1 MKPQHADPEEAAT
14 TARECGAKHALG
26 FHWGTFHFW
35 DESIDE
41 PGKRFSAALSTPES
55 KPLGGNLLHQ
65 ELQGIAS
72 NHMTMLSRSPNSIPV
87 STKILD
93 ETASTRSFRTLIA
106 LAFWKQSAKAFT
118 PGDNSHYGVTGADA
132 RPWVKL

>member
-1 MKPQHADPEEAAT
+1 VALICAYARRYFMKPQYADPEEAAT

-41 PGKRFSAALSTPES
+41 PGKRFSSALSTPEAS
-55 KPLGGNLLHQ
+55 LWVGNLLHQ

-72 NHMTMLSRSPNSIPV
+72 NHMTMLSRKLKQYSSIDENSRRDCLH
-87 STKILD
+87 SQL
-93 ETASTRSFRTLIA
+93 
-106 LAFWKQSAKAFT
+106 
-118 PGDNSHYGVTGADA
+118 
-132 RPWVKL
+132 